1 MLNVVV
7 SAVSELAPAVIVIG
21 PASAPVTVLLATP
34 PAAVA
39 LPRPLTV
46 PVPLVFV
53 KLTEVVLSLLSR
65 LPAASRT
72 STVSVRPAPAARLV
86 VELVKVR
93 WSAAPATIVKV
104 VVPEPSEP
112 APAVIVIGPASA
124 PVTVLVAIPADA
136 VAVPSPPTLP
146 VPLVFVKLTEVVLSL
161 LSRLPAA
168 SRTSTVSVRVLP
180 EARSPVEL
188 VKVRW
193 SAAPGTIVKVVVPEP
208 SEPAPA
214 VIVIGPAS
222 APVTVLVATPPV
234 AGVLPRP
241 PTVPAPLVLV
251 KLTEVVL
258 SPVSR
263 LPAASRISTVSVRP
277 APAARSAVELVKVR
291 WSAAPATTLNVVVS
305 ALSELAPA
313 VIVIGPASA
322 PVTVLLATPADAVA
336 VASPVTVPVPLV
348 FVKLTEVVLS
358 LISRLP
364 AASRTSTVSVRVFP
378 AARLAVELVKVR

>member
-21 PASAPVTVLLATP
+21 PASAPVTVLVAI
-34 PAAVA
+34 PADAVA
-39 LPRPLTV
+39 VPSPPTL

-222 APVTVLVATPPV
+222 APVTVLVAIPADAV
-234 AGVLPRP
+234 AVPSP
-241 PTVPAPLVLV
+241 PTLPVPLVFV

-258 SPVSR
+258 SLLSR
-263 LPAASRISTVSVRP
+263 LPAASRTSTVSVRVLP
-277 APAARSAVELVKVR
+277 EARSPVELVKVR
-291 WSAAPATTLNVVVS
+291 WSAAPGTIVKVVVPEP
-305 ALSELAPA
+305 SEPAPA

-322 PVTVLLATPADAVA
+322 PVTVLVA
-336 VASPVTVPVPLV
+336 
-348 FVKLTEVVLS
+348 
-358 LISRLP
+358 I
-364 AASRTSTVSVRVFP
+364 
-378 AARLAVELVKVR
+378 